1 MIHMRMPVSKEIL
14 KAKEWLHGADHICV
28 VGHESPD
35 GDAVGSVLG
44 MTWALRTIGKKVSSS
59 LPDDV
64 PASFSFLPG
73 SEDIINDIPPD
84 ADMLVSVDSADLDR
98 LGVLVEKLAAP
109 IDINIDHHISNSNF
123 AIINLVDSETAATAE
138 YLVGLLTLL
147 GLSMNDKVAKCLLT
161 GLVTDT
167 LGFRTSSTRSETLS
181 AAHHLMQYD
190 VSLHDIYH
198 RTLHRRS
205 YEATK
210 LWGQALGNVRF
221 EDGLVWTQV
230 TLEGKADIGYTARGD
245 ADVVSQLTAIE
256 GTEVAVVFVE
266 RANSEVKISWRSL
279 NGIDVADVAR
289 GFGGGGHQAAAGAS
303 IYGTNLERAQDVVL
317 ERTREAMHKYRTKF
331 TA

>member
-1 MIHMRMPVSKEIL
+1 MTTEIL

-44 MTWALRTIGKKVSSS
+44 MTWALRTLGKKVSPS

-64 PASFSFLPG
+64 PANFSFLPG
-73 SEDIINDIPPD
+73 SNDIINDVPPD
-84 ADMLVSVDSADLDR
+84 ADMVVAVDSADLDR
-98 LGVLVEKLAAP
+98 LGGLVERLTAP
-109 IDINIDHHISNSNF
+109 IDINIDHHISNSKF
-123 AIINLVDSETAATAE
+123 AVINLVDSETAATSE
-138 YLVGLLTLL
+138 YLVSLLTLL
-147 GLSMNDKVAKCLLT
+147 GLKMNDKVAECLLT

-167 LGFRTSSTRSETLS
+167 LGFRTTSTRSETLS
-181 AAHHLMQYD
+181 AAYQLMQYD

-230 TLEGKADIGYTARGD
+230 TLEGKAEIGYTAKGD
-245 ADVVSQLTAIE
+245 AAVVSQLTAID
-256 GTEVAVVFVE
+256 GTEVAVSFVE

-279 NGIDVADVAR
+279 NGIDVADIAR
-289 GFGGGGHQAAAGAS
+289 SFGGGGHQAAAGAS
-303 IYGTNLERAQDVVL
+303 MYGTNLDRAQDVVL
-317 ERTREAMHKYRTKF
+317 ERTRDAMHKYRTNL
-331 TA
+331 TS